1 MKMFYRIVAGL
12 FLFSFLTF
20 AQNASDYFPSQTGFK
35 WLYRSVPLDSLNN
48 ELNGSAFYRADSFAV
63 VAGFEG
69 RTANILLSKT
79 GPQISLPLQP
89 YTDSLFYSPESSN
102 MFEYSQVGNVAV
114 ILAQLDSVLN
124 DTSFSFL
131 NFLRSLEGW
140 YSVYRFTQTVNNQ
153 YTIYSVDTSIVI
165 QSQNVPLRFKYLGKR
180 LNDEQIQTQI
190 GTFDCKKIVITRGVS
205 TLIILPP
212 PLPPIEVSILSIN
225 DTLWVASGNWIV
237 KSFVPSTNVDL
248 TLIGAGA
255 FYIPGLK
262 MDIQDQVVS
271 VEVENNYPFKF
282 VLYQNFP
289 NPFNPSTQISF
300 ELNKEEFVRLEVFD
314 VLGNK
319 ISSIVDNN
327 LKPGNYSYYFSPNN
341 LSSGIYFYTLSAGDR
356 VISKKMTFLK

>member
-1 MKMFYRIVAGL
+1 MKMYYKIIAGL
-12 FLFSFLTF
+12 FFLSILTY

-35 WLYRSVPLDSLNN
+35 WLYREVPLDSLNN
-48 ELNGSAFYRADSFAV
+48 ELNGSVFYRADSFAV
-63 VAGFEG
+63 VTGFEG

-79 GPQISLPLQP
+79 GPEISLPIQP
-89 YTDSLFYSPESSN
+89 YTDSLFYSPENSN
-102 MFEYSQVGNVAV
+102 MFDYSQVGNIAV

-140 YSVYRFTQTVNNQ
+140 YSVYRFNQSVNNQ
-153 YTIYSVDTSIVI
+153 YSIYTVDTSIVI
-165 QSQNVPLRFKYLGKR
+165 QTQNIPLRFKYLGKR
-180 LNDEQIQTQI
+180 LNDETIQTQI
-190 GTFDCKKIVITRGVS
+190 GTFECKKFVITRGVS

-212 PLPPIEVSILSIN
+212 LPPIEVPILTMN
-225 DTLWVASGNWIV
+225 DTLWIASGNWIV

-271 VEVENNYPFKF
+271 VEDENNYPSEF

-289 NPFNPSTQISF
+289 NPFNPSTKISF
-300 ELNKEEFVRLEVFD
+300 DLKKEEIVKLEVFD
-314 VLGNK
+314 LLGNK
-319 ISSIVDNN
+319 ISSIVNKN
-327 LKPGNYSYYFSPNN
+327 LKPGNYSYIFSPNN